1 MLALSEKEYQEAGGN
16 SALNNAIIYTLHKL
30 VLIWSN
36 QRRWCGGHVAGIEE
50 LENAYTVLIG
60 RTKRRDDLED
70 EGEDYDK
77 VLKSIIRKWGM
88 RLWIWIQLSHD
99 GVQRVYFC
107 E

>member
-1 MLALSEKEYQEAGGN
+1 
-16 SALNNAIIYTLHKL
+16 
-30 VLIWSN
+30 
-36 QRRWCGGHVAGIEE
+36 
-50 LENAYTVLIG
+50 
-60 RTKRRDDLED
+60 LED